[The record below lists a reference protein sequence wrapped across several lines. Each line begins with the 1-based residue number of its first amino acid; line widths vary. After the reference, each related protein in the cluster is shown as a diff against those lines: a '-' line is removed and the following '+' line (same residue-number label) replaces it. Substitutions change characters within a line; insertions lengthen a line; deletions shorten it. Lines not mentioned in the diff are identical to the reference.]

1 MHQATSQISSLF
13 TSPVN
18 VTLACALCR
27 GLSESDRGGSPRQR
41 GPRGATWLPSRYR
54 LQRVHVQRQAGLR
67 WADEFDFSFYNRTRF
82 AGLENGVANCYVNS
96 LVQASVH
103 AQLHAHAAYNKT
115 MCCSCVWPSKQTVP
129 VLRCIPTHCFCHA
142 LQWLRHSQGHC
153 LKWCTALHGAE
164 AAAKHRVTR

>member
-1 MHQATSQISSLF
+1 MLLHTPPSVMHQARSQISSLL
-13 TSPVN
+13 TSSVN

-27 GLSESDRGGSPRQR
+27 RLSESDRGGSPRQR

-96 LVQASVH
+96 LVQASGY
-103 AQLHAHAAYNKT
+103 AQLSCKRCIQQCI
-115 MCCSCVWPSKQTVP
+115 CCSCVWPSKQTVP
-129 VLRCIPTHCFCHA
+129 VLRCIPTHRFCHA
-142 LQWLRHSQGHC
+142 LQSLLHSQGPC
-153 LKWCTALHGAE
+153 LK
-164 AAAKHRVTR
+164 